1 MTVLAGVAASPG
13 SAIAP
18 AWVPASRELRLPSGP
33 VADPEAEV
41 ARLRAGL
48 ARVAER
54 LGERSAAAVG
64 ELAEIL
70 DAQALMALDPEL
82 AAGAERLV
90 RDAATPAARAVVE
103 VGAGYAASLA
113 ASDDAY
119 LAARAADVREVCRL
133 VAADLLGVAHR
144 AEPPA
149 APYVLVADDVGPADL
164 AELDLSAVR
173 GVATESGSRTS
184 HTAIVARA
192 LGIPAVVAV
201 PGLLAA
207 VAPDAPVLV
216 DGDAGM
222 VHVAPDAA
230 TVERVAAGATTRT
243 APAPPMPEAITT
255 DGHRVELAVNVGGLG
270 ELRAAVGLG
279 AASVGLFRT
288 ELAYLHATRPPSED
302 EQADVLREMAALLG
316 GRRLVVRTFDFGA
329 DKLPAFLSGGHREAN
344 PALGVRGIRLAQ
356 RHPELLA
363 AQLRAVARAAAGGG
377 RLAVMAPMVAGV
389 EDAEWFLD
397 ACRTAGC
404 AAAGVEV
411 GVMVEVP
418 SAVLTAAELAERLD
432 FLSIG
437 TNDLGQYLHA
447 ADRQE
452 GALSAF
458 QDPFRPALLRAVR
471 TVGEAAAGRAWVGV
485 CGEAAADPRWAA
497 IAVGLGVV
505 ELSMGAAD
513 LAHVHAEL
521 TRRSLA
527 ECRAMAEAALA
538 T

>member
-1 MTVLAGVAASPG
+1 MSALAGVAASPG

-18 AWVPASRELRLPSGP
+18 ARVLASRELRLPSGP
-33 VADPEAEV
+33 VADPEAEA
-41 ARLRAGL
+41 ARLGPAL
-48 ARVAER
+48 ARVADR
-54 LGERSAAAVG
+54 LAERSAAAEG

-82 AAGAERLV
+82 AAGADRLI
-90 RDAATPAARAVVE
+90 REAATPAARAVVE
-103 VGAGYAASLA
+103 VGAGYADSLA
-113 ASDDAY
+113 GSDNAY

-133 VAADLLGVAHR
+133 VAADLLGVTRR
-144 AEPPA
+144 AA
-149 APYVLVADDVGPADL
+149 AGSGPCVLVADEVGPADL
-164 AELDLSAVR
+164 AELDLSEVR
-173 GVATESGSRTS
+173 GLATESGSRTS

-207 VAPDAPVLV
+207 VAPDVPVLV
-216 DGDAGM
+216 DGDAGE
-222 VHVAPDAA
+222 VHVAPDRP
-230 TVERVAAGATTRT
+230 TVERLAARVTARGAPRR
-243 APAPPMPEAITT
+243 PMPEAVTT

-288 ELAYLHATRPPSED
+288 ELAYLHAARPPSED
-302 EQADVLREMAALLG
+302 EQAAVLRDMAALLG
-316 GRRLVVRTFDFGA
+316 GGRLVVRTFDFGA
-329 DKLPAFLSGGHREAN
+329 DKLPAFLSRGPREAN
-344 PALGVRGIRLAQ
+344 PALGVRGIRLAR

-363 AQLRAVARAAAGGG
+363 AQLRAVARAAAGG
-377 RLAVMAPMVAGV
+377 RHLAVMAPMVAGL
-389 EDAEWFLD
+389 EDAEWFVD
-397 ACRTAGC
+397 ACRAAGC

-411 GVMVEVP
+411 GAMVEVP
-418 SAVLTAAELAERLD
+418 SAVLTAAELAQRLD

-437 TNDLGQYLHA
+437 TNDLCQYLHA

-452 GALSAF
+452 GALAAL
-458 QDPFRPALLRAVR
+458 QDPFAPALLRAVR
-471 TVGEAAAGRAWVGV
+471 MVAAAAAGRAWVGV

-497 IAVGLGVV
+497 VAVGLGVG

-513 LAHVHAEL
+513 LAPVHAEL

-527 ECRAMAEAALA
+527 ECRALAEAALA
-538 T
+538 A